1 MDNIVNLL
9 EKQIIYT
16 KKNRSSSYD
25 IYLKNIDY
33 KNIYSQF
40 STGGFAIENNLRRIF
55 NFLFSRLIYK
65 FKIFKSYSYKKI
77 HIINKKLNVSLNI
90 NMIWHLII
98 FQFLKEKIYPKT
110 ICIIGDGKGNA
121 VFNSYI
127 NFPNVKIFS
136 VNLTEVLINDY
147 LIIKKSKILNKKK
160 IAVVSKINQ
169 SINPSKKLILIPANL
184 KKVISRFKIDLFISI
199 DSFSEMSLVEKK
211 KYLQI
216 ISKQKGSFFYFN
228 ERNKKIL
235 IGGEVNL
242 FNDCF
247 PNKYITIM
255 HNDATFMNFYYNG
268 KFPFIHSR
276 NKNKQM
282 KHALVKII

>member
-1 MDNIVNLL
+1 MDNIINLL
-9 EKQIIYT
+9 EKQIINT

-40 STGGFAIENNLRRIF
+40 STGGFAKENNLRSIF

-98 FQFLKEKIYPKT
+98 FSFLKEKIYPKT
-110 ICIIGDGKGNA
+110 ICIIGDGKANA
-121 VFNSYI
+121 VFNSYV

-160 IAVVSKINQ
+160 IVAVSKINQ

-216 ISKQKGSFFYFN
+216 INKQKGSFFYFN
-228 ERNKKIL
+228 ERKKKIL

-255 HNDATFMNFYYNG
+255 HNEATFMNKYYNG
-268 KFPFIHSR
+268 KFPFIHAR
-276 NKNKQM
+276 NKNKLM